1 MAELLGVMQVLDKL
15 RPHRFTRL
23 QRLLLT
29 QTGTVEMALSACFL
43 REVRVIV
50 VGQQD
55 NNGVIHRFAQLQAG
69 DTVVCEFEG
78 HINITCE
85 DVRQEVLASEM
96 GLTDILETLGIYPRF
111 KLLDVGQDEARF
123 WRTCR
128 LEDPGVHCRVTEVFP
143 RDIYVEEQALKVTF
157 HEVNNTA
164 WDQLWSWLLEEDY
177 L

>member
-1 MAELLGVMQVLDKL
+1 
-15 RPHRFTRL
+15 
-23 QRLLLT
+23 
-29 QTGTVEMALSACFL
+29 
-43 REVRVIV
+43 
-50 VGQQD
+50 
-55 NNGVIHRFAQLQAG
+55 
-69 DTVVCEFEG
+69 
-78 HINITCE
+78 
-85 DVRQEVLASEM
+85 M

-143 RDIYVEEQALKVTF
+143 RDIYVEKQALKVTF